1 MQTLRNKSKYKGL
14 KRILFSIKYS
24 IDGLVY
30 AYANEKS
37 LLLHGV
43 LSTVL
48 IILGL
53 FFHISRTKWI
63 LILITLAVILAIEL
77 VNTAIEAVVDMY
89 TTKFNPLAKIA
100 KDCGSAATFVLV
112 VVGTIISGSIYIP
125 LIINLFK

>member
-24 IDGLVY
+24 IDGLIY

-37 LLLHGV
+37 LLIHGV
-43 LSTVL
+43 LSIVL
-48 IILGL
+48 IVLGL
-53 FFHISRTKWI
+53 LLHLSRTKWI

-89 TTKFNPLAKIA
+89 TTEFNPLAKIA

-112 VVGTIISGSIYIP
+112 VVGIVISLSIYVP
-125 LIINLFK
+125 SIINLFK

>member
-53 FFHISRTKWI
+53 FFHISKTKWI

-112 VVGTIISGSIYIP
+112 VVGAIISGSIYIP
-125 LIINLFK
+125 LIVNLFK

>member
-30 AYANEKS
+30 AYGNEKS

-53 FFHISRTKWI
+53 FFHISKTKWI

-112 VVGTIISGSIYIP
+112 VVGAIISGSIYIP

>member
-37 LLLHGV
+37 LLLHGI

-48 IILGL
+48 ILLGL
-53 FFHISRTKWI
+53 FFHISKTKWI

-112 VVGTIISGSIYIP
+112 VVGAIISGSIYIP